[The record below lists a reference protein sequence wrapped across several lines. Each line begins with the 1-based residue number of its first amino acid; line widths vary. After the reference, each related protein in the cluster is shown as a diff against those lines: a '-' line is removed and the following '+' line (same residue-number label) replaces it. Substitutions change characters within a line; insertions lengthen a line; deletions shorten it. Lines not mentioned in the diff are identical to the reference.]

1 MTNMNELHPATI
13 WEALADQL
21 GERPAIVQGSTRRSW
36 SEFEHNAARLA
47 GVLGDHGF
55 GHDSKLGLYLY
66 NSPEYCE
73 ATFAAY
79 KLRGQPVNINYRYV
93 ADELAYL
100 LDNSDAIA
108 LVHHS
113 SLADCVQAALSDRGL
128 RLILQVDDDG
138 TPVAEG
144 STDWSTLHSH
154 ADAPRRP
161 RDEHDQHILYTGGTT
176 GLPKG
181 VLYDLGDLTRELL
194 AVGASV
200 AGQQVPTSLEA
211 VVCNAERA
219 WDTGSQLTTLILPPL
234 MHGTGMALALI
245 TLLSGGTA
253 VLLERFDATA
263 ALAAIP
269 KHRVQVVNLV
279 GDAFGRPLV
288 EALDTARAAG
298 RPADLSSL
306 KAIMSSGAMLSSEV
320 RDALLTHAPHAMV
333 IDMLA
338 ASEAPMGTSISVAGA
353 SAETAKF
360 VLRAGTKVFDANDDE
375 VAAGSDTIGRL
386 AVATRNPIGYYK
398 DPEKTAETFRTIDGI
413 RYSLPG
419 DWARIAEDG
428 SITLLGRGSHC
439 INTGGEK
446 VFPEEVEE
454 ALKRHSAVND
464 AIVFGVDDPRWGQ
477 RIEATVSTRSVVSA
491 DELRGFVRSLLAPFK
506 APKIIHF
513 VSEVPRAPNGKADY
527 GAAREHSRTAPRRG
541 RPPPRDNL
549 HDADVSQVRLLMA
562 VLSIFV
568 ILAAVGA
575 FIGSVTKRTSGRLIF
590 RPSTFVGVG
599 PVGRQSVIQ
608 RRSPTFALRRRDPA
622 SDHVREVVTN
632 AQPTDQRRL
641 FRPSL
646 PHEEQ
651 VAARSPHVLGKRTF
665 TLARNT
671 GCDLCTVASDGRLS
685 ARHWPTQMA
694 PRGLA
699 VVGTRAEP
707 RSQRDF
713 PALPP
718 RR

>member
-1 MTNMNELHPATI
+1 MTNMNKLHPATI

-21 GERPAIVQGSTRRSW
+21 GDRPAIVQGSTRRSW
-36 SEFEHNAARLA
+36 AEFEHNAARLA
-47 GVLGDHGF
+47 GVLADRGF
-55 GHDSKLGLYLY
+55 GRDSKLGLYLY

-113 SLADCVQAALSDRGL
+113 SLTDRVRPALPDHGL

-138 TPVAEG
+138 TPVAPG
-144 STDWSTLHSH
+144 STGWASLHLH
-154 ADAPRRP
+154 AAAPREP

-194 AVGASV
+194 AVGASIT
-200 AGQQVPTSLEA
+200 GQQVPTSLEDA
-211 VVCNAERA
+211 VRNAERV
-219 WDTGSQLTTLILPPL
+219 WETGSQLTTLILPPL
-234 MHGTGMALALI
+234 MHGTGMALAMI

-253 VLLERFDATA
+253 VLLDGGFDASA
-263 ALAAIP
+263 ALVAIREQ
-269 KHRVQVVNLV
+269 RVQVLNLV

-288 EALDTARAAG
+288 EALDAARAAG

-320 RDALLTHAPHAMV
+320 RSALLAHAPHAMV

-375 VAAGSDTIGRL
+375 ITAGSDTIGRL
-386 AVATRNPIGYYK
+386 AVATKNPIGYYK
-398 DPEKTAETFRTIDGI
+398 DPEKTAETFRRINGI
-413 RYSLPG
+413 QYSLPG
-419 DWARIAEDG
+419 DWARIADDG

-454 ALKRHSAVND
+454 ALKRHPAVTD

-477 RIEATVSTRSVVSA
+477 RIEATVSTSSDVSA
-491 DELRGFVRSLLAPFK
+491 GELTGFVRSGLAPFK

-513 VSEVPRAPNGKADY
+513 VSDVPRAPNGKADY
-527 GAAREHSRTAPRRG
+527 DTARALADGAVPRQTA
-541 RPPPRDNL
+541 
-549 HDADVSQVRLLMA
+549 
-562 VLSIFV
+562 
-568 ILAAVGA
+568 
-575 FIGSVTKRTSGRLIF
+575 
-590 RPSTFVGVG
+590 
-599 PVGRQSVIQ
+599 
-608 RRSPTFALRRRDPA
+608 A
-622 SDHVREVVTN
+622 S
-632 AQPTDQRRL
+632 
-641 FRPSL
+641 
-646 PHEEQ
+646 
-651 VAARSPHVLGKRTF
+651 
-665 TLARNT
+665 
-671 GCDLCTVASDGRLS
+671 
-685 ARHWPTQMA
+685 
-694 PRGLA
+694 
-699 VVGTRAEP
+699 
-707 RSQRDF
+707 
-713 PALPP
+713 
-718 RR
+718 